1 MNIGYALGDFF
12 LSAWLWNI
20 TFDWYH
26 PIITGMI
33 MFLMMRIVLRKKR
46 IPALLVTIG
55 AQLFA
60 FVCLFVL
67 VSGLLVH
74 ALNWTYEPF
83 DDARY
88 ALSMMN
94 ELYASLCLGLVYA
107 IFQTIYFFGGRFF
120 LQYNSIA
127 FVLITWISNGIGM
140 LISYLFIRMVILW
153 QYVN

>member
-1 MNIGYALGDFF
+1 MDIMHSLGDFF

-20 TFDWYH
+20 TFDWFH
-26 PIITGMI
+26 PIITGVI

-46 IPALLVTIG
+46 VPSLIVTTG
-55 AQLFA
+55 AQLFS
-60 FVCLFVL
+60 FVCLLGL
-67 VSGLLVH
+67 VNGILVN

-94 ELYASLCLGLVYA
+94 ELYASLSLGLVYA
-107 IFQTIYFFGGRFF
+107 IFQTIYFFVGRIFW
-120 LQYNSIA
+120 QYNAIA
-127 FVLITWISNGIGM
+127 YTLIAWISNGIGM
-140 LISYLFIRMVILW
+140 LLSYFLIRMVILW